1 MRLCFSGMTDLDLRQ
16 LRVFV
21 AVAEECSF
29 THAAARLRL
38 TQPAVSR
45 TVASLE
51 RSMGVALLRRS
62 THECTLTPAGHVLLA
77 EARKLLESA
86 GRAARLAQR
95 AAAPSPQLI
104 VAAKPDSDAGLLP
117 AMLDRYQRDPGRPPA
132 GLLFQDT
139 HELAPALRSGRAD
152 VALIVGPADFEGLDT
167 DELWRE
173 PRVVVLPAG
182 HALAG
187 CDSITMSDLGDEPV
201 VRWPDV
207 PGPLDRYYRG
217 LDQGPDSQPG
227 RPGPA
232 AASLLEALRLAE
244 LGRGVTFLPRSVAA
258 RFQRPGLAVL
268 PVAGLSGSTAV
279 AAWRA
284 GSRDPAV
291 AAFVQAAFEVARS
304 AAGPAGNELPQL
316 APPDL
321 T

>member
-1 MRLCFSGMTDLDLRQ
+1 MRLCFSRMTDLDLRQ

-51 RSMGVALLRRS
+51 RNVGVALLRRS
-62 THECTLTPAGHVLLA
+62 THECALTPAGQVLLA
-77 EARKLLESA
+77 EARALLESA
-86 GRAARLAQR
+86 DRAARLVQR

-152 VALIVGPADFEGLDT
+152 VALIVGPAGCEGLDT
-167 DELWRE
+167 DELWHE

-187 CDSITMSDLGDEPV
+187 RDTITMADLDGEPV

-207 PGPLDRYYRG
+207 P
-217 LDQGPDSQPG
+217 
-227 RPGPA
+227 A
-232 AASLLEALRLAE
+232 
-244 LGRGVTFLPRSVAA
+244 RST
-258 RFQRPGLAVL
+258 G
-268 PVAGLSGSTAV
+268 TT
-279 AAWRA
+279 AAWTR
-284 GSRDPAV
+284 GR
-291 AAFVQAAFEVARS
+291 
-304 AAGPAGNELPQL
+304 AAGPGGQD
-316 APPDL
+316 PPL
-321 T
+321 RACWRPCAWPSSATA

>member
-1 MRLCFSGMTDLDLRQ
+1 MTDLDLRQ

-29 THAAARLRL
+29 TRGAARLRL

-51 RSMGVALLRRS
+51 RSVGAALLRRS
-62 THECTLTPAGHVLLA
+62 THECALTPAGLVLLA
-77 EARKLLESA
+77 EARALLESA
-86 GRAARLAQR
+86 DRVARLVQR

-132 GLLFQDT
+132 ALLFRET

-152 VALIVGPADFEGLDT
+152 VALIVGPAGCEGLDT
-167 DELWRE
+167 DELWHE

-187 CDSITMSDLGDEPV
+187 RGTITMADLDGEPV
-201 VRWPDV
+201 VRWPGV

-258 RFQRPGLAVL
+258 RFQRPGLAAR

-304 AAGPAGNELPQL
+304 AATGPVHGAGDDSAS
-316 APPDL
+316 APR
-321 T
+321 

>member
-1 MRLCFSGMTDLDLRQ
+1 ADLGLQEPDRRRHVGVQVVAVQRQVADADLGESQAGRGEFGQLSGQAPVDRIAGQAADDAADLSGHRVLFPALAVPGFPGSPSSVPTLAGNRKCRPEMRLCFSRMTDLDLRQ

-51 RSMGVALLRRS
+51 RSVGVALLRRS
-62 THECTLTPAGHVLLA
+62 THGCALTPAGQVLLA

-152 VALIVGPADFEGLDT
+152 VALIVGPADCEGLD
-167 DELWRE
+167 
-173 PRVVVLPAG
+173 
-182 HALAG
+182 
-187 CDSITMSDLGDEPV
+187 
-201 VRWPDV
+201 
-207 PGPLDRYYRG
+207 
-217 LDQGPDSQPG
+217 
-227 RPGPA
+227 
-232 AASLLEALRLAE
+232 
-244 LGRGVTFLPRSVAA
+244 
-258 RFQRPGLAVL
+258 
-268 PVAGLSGSTAV
+268 
-279 AAWRA
+279 
-284 GSRDPAV
+284 
-291 AAFVQAAFEVARS
+291 
-304 AAGPAGNELPQL
+304 
-316 APPDL
+316 
-321 T
+321 